1 VIRLIVVANPSH
13 RKLNKCKKYKYSP
26 LKIVL
31 IRGGEAHSLSLASL
45 ADAIRKELSTLGMPT
60 VLEMAIVSSSGREL
74 YSDLS
79 KLAVNKISPFRDSLQ
94 LMAPGDDLSLALD
107 DIRTIVA
114 SRVSNKAILIAI
126 TDKKVGI
133 ILTKMEGVRDKFG
146 RLLDEIIVA
155 EETKA
160 GGVPTL
166 PEMEVK
172 TKPTYPP
179 PTARPPLPETEKIE
193 VRTPAPTPAPRS
205 EVETPTLHQDL
216 KVPERVIVPFLNDIK
231 ILERC
236 SEKDRKFLEMFD
248 GTLSL
253 RQVAKKLGVPFFDV
267 LQVANKYKNMGK
279 VDMKEIMR
287 G

>member
-1 VIRLIVVANPSH
+1 M
-13 RKLNKCKKYKYSP
+13 
-26 LKIVL
+26 
-31 IRGGEAHSLSLASL
+31 SLASL
-45 ADAIRKELSTLGMPT
+45 ADAIKKELSTLGMPT

-79 KLAVNKISPFRDSLQ
+79 KLAMNKISPFRDSLQ
-94 LMAPGDDLSLALD
+94 LMGPGDDLSLALD
-107 DIRTIVA
+107 DTRTIVA

-133 ILTKMEGVRDKFG
+133 ILTKMDGVRDKFG
-146 RLLDEIIVA
+146 RLLDEVIVA
-155 EETKA
+155 EETRA
-160 GGVPTL
+160 GEAAPPLET
-166 PEMEVK
+166 EVK
-172 TKPTYPP
+172 TKPIYPP
-179 PTARPPLPETEKIE
+179 PTAPPPLPKTERVE
-193 VRTPAPTPAPRS
+193 VRTPAPTSTPRS
-205 EVETPTLHQDL
+205 EVETPAFRQDL

-231 ILERC
+231 ILEKC
-236 SEKDRKFLEMFD
+236 SEKDRRFLEMFD

>member
-1 VIRLIVVANPSH
+1 M
-13 RKLNKCKKYKYSP
+13 
-26 LKIVL
+26 
-31 IRGGEAHSLSLASL
+31 SLASL
-45 ADAIRKELSTLGMPT
+45 SDAIRKELSTLGMPT

-94 LMAPGDDLSLALD
+94 LMGLGDDLSLALD
-107 DIRTIVA
+107 DTRTIVA

-133 ILTKMEGVRDKFG
+133 ILTKMDGVRDKFG

-155 EETKA
+155 EESKA
-160 GGVPTL
+160 GEVSTPS
-166 PEMEVK
+166 EMEVK
-172 TKPTYPP
+172 TKPIYPSP
-179 PTARPPLPETEKIE
+179 PTHPPLSEPEKLE
-193 VRTPAPTPAPRS
+193 VRTPAPTSTPRL
-205 EVETPTLHQDL
+205 EVETPALHQDI

-231 ILERC
+231 ILEKC
-236 SEKDRKFLEMFD
+236 PEKDRKFLEMFD